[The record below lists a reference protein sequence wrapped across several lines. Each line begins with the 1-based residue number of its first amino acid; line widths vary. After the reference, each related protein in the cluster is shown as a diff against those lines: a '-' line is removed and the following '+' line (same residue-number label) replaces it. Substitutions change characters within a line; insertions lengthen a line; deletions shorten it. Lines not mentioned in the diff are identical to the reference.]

1 MPGWCIPF
9 TTTVNGRTPAAA
21 VATVFADVV
30 DIAVGL
36 PRGGIFYRRLPV
48 WPSE

>member
-1 MPGWCIPF
+1 MQGWRIPYK
-9 TTTVNGRTPAAA
+9 TMADGRTPAAA

-36 PRGGIFYRRLPV
+36 PRGGTFYRRLPV
-48 WPSE
+48 